1 MSFSQFKAEYCAQTH
16 KVIGFI
22 ISYCSLNTDIRLP
35 DIVWKI
41 GWSFKWLG
49 ISRSHQ
55 CFVKFLTL
63 NKIIYPIQQKE
74 LSGKLSSGQDLPWI
88 IKITVTAVQHK
99 TYMYIYT
106 RYTVST
112 YIRPVYTK
120 YTETFWIIQELSDYL
135 VKS

>member
-1 MSFSQFKAEYCAQTH
+1 MYEKLVGVLNDLAFLGHINVLLNS
-16 KVIGFI
+16 
-22 ISYCSLNTDIRLP
+22 SLLIRLS
-35 DIVWKI
+35 IVYNRKNY
-41 GWSFKWLG
+41 
-49 ISRSHQ
+49 
-55 CFVKFLTL
+55 V
-63 NKIIYPIQQKE
+63 
-74 LSGKLSSGQDLPWI
+74 GKLSSGQDLLWI

-120 YTETFWIIQELSDYL
+120 YTKTFWIIQELSDYM